1 MDKIKTGELIREA
14 RKEKNYTQSELGDL
28 IGVTNKAVSR
38 WEKGESFPDIGVLES
53 LAQVL
58 DLKIQDLVTGEI
70 RQIEAVSTE
79 QALAELLRQ
88 SRIQLR
94 EKKKR
99 IIVILFALATFL
111 CGIVAGIIGLSGPGI
126 FFDDVYGVVYYV
138 LLGITLVII
147 VYGWSVQDRDA
158 VPNNKI
164 VGIMSII
171 SGISLFWMVFMTG
184 AVSLLVI
191 NGYVPFGMELGKIG
205 PFIAIQLT
213 IAFVLNII
221 LIAVGLVSV
230 IKGIGKIHFGYVI
243 QAAVLYISALYGDIL
258 HRMAS
263 VDEFFTNLLLRTGIV
278 MIEMIIA
285 HIVMKIVKAEK
296 NKTMFS

>member
-14 RKEKNYTQSELGDL
+14 RKAKNYTQSELGDL

-70 RQIEAVSTE
+70 QQIETVSTE

-99 IIVILFALATFL
+99 IMVILFALATFL

-126 FFDDVYGVVYYV
+126 LFDDAYGIVYYV

-158 VPNNKI
+158 VPNSKTLRI
-164 VGIMSII
+164 ISII
-171 SGISLFWMVFMTG
+171 SGISLFWTVFMTG

-191 NGYVPFGMELGKIG
+191 NGYVPFGMELGRIG

-213 IAFVLNII
+213 IAFVLNIF
-221 LIAVGLVSV
+221 LITVGLFFLV
-230 IKGIGKIHFGYVI
+230 KGTGEIHLGI
-243 QAAVLYISALYGDIL
+243 ILQASVLYISALYGDLL

-263 VDEFFTNLLLRTGIV
+263 TDEFFTNLFLRTGIV
-278 MIEMIIA
+278 MVEMATALIIMRVINA
-285 HIVMKIVKAEK
+285 KKD
-296 NKTMFS
+296 